1 MPSSARRL
9 QTTLCDRGPQTIL
22 RGASAFLLLAI
33 GTACGGAAAPD
44 SAVGVRPAA
53 AQQPGWSPELEQT
66 SARPLPPAGYGTL
79 SQDNI
84 TIGIQ
89 SGTLLIKLVPLDE
102 WVIRLT
108 APDTYRRLNSFK
120 VSRGEE
126 ILKRA
131 ARAGERGWPRVFLVS
146 FFTRNYEENYEPNDV
161 QIRNQS
167 FIYRPLAIIPITPDF
182 TRERLRQQ
190 ETQMALYVYE
200 QDVDLDL
207 PLVAVYENAEGSQWV
222 GIRTRLDRELA
233 TVLSRAAP

>member
-1 MPSSARRL
+1 MPSADRRSKAAAPARVS
-9 QTTLCDRGPQTIL
+9 GAVL
-22 RGASAFLLLAI
+22 RGFKAFTLLAI
-33 GTACGGAAAPD
+33 STACAGTAAPD
-44 SAVGVRPAA
+44 SAVGIRPAI
-53 AQQPGWSPELEQT
+53 AQQEGWSVDLEQT

-84 TIGIQ
+84 TIGIE

-126 ILKRA
+126 ILQRA
-131 ARAGERGWPRVFLVS
+131 RRAGERGWPRVFLVS

-190 ETQMALYVYE
+190 ETQMALYVYTE
-200 QDVDLDL
+200 DVDLDL
-207 PLVAVYENAEGSQWV
+207 PLVALYQNAEGPQWV